1 MNKLLQAGKIC
12 NTHGV
17 KGFVKVI
24 PWTDYPEVF
33 EGFSHIFVEEKKYDI
48 EKVSYKKA
56 SVLLKLSGVDTVS
69 DAEKLKDK
77 TIYCTK
83 EELGDLPQDTYF
95 VADLLGCF
103 VYNNDILIGKLK
115 DIISTGSADVYEI
128 EDESRK
134 CIYLPA
140 IKENILSIDITG
152 KRIEV
157 SIPEGL
163 LE

>member
-1 MNKLLQAGKIC
+1 MKEMLQAGKIC

-17 KGFVKVI
+17 KGFIKVI
-24 PWTDYPEVF
+24 PWTDFPEVF
-33 EGFSHIFVEEKKYDI
+33 ENFSCVYVDGKEYEVQQ
-48 EKVSYKKA
+48 VSYKKA

-77 TIYCTK
+77 TLYCIK
-83 EELGDLPQDTYF
+83 NELGDLPQDTYF

-103 VYNNDILIGKLK
+103 VYEKDECLGKLK

-140 IKENILSIDITG
+140 IKENILKIDILE
-152 KRIEV
+152 KRIDV

>member
-1 MNKLLQAGKIC
+1 MKEMLQAGKIC
-12 NTHGV
+12 NTHGI

-24 PWTDYPEVF
+24 PWTDFPEVF
-33 EGFSHIFVEEKKYDI
+33 ENFSHIYVEGKEYKI
-48 EKVSYKKA
+48 QQVSYKKA

-69 DAEKLKDK
+69 DAEMLKDK
-77 TIYCTK
+77 TLYCTK
-83 EELGDLPQDTYF
+83 DELGDLPQDTYF

-103 VYNNDILIGKLK
+103 VYENDKCWGKLK
-115 DIISTGSADVYEI
+115 DIISTGAADIYEI

-140 IKENILSIDITG
+140 IKENILSIDINE

>member
-1 MNKLLQAGKIC
+1 MKEMLQAGKIC
-12 NTHGV
+12 NTHGI

-24 PWTDYPEVF
+24 PWTDFPEVF
-33 EGFSHIFVEEKKYDI
+33 ENFSRIYVEGKEYKI
-48 EKVSYKKA
+48 QQVSYKKA

-69 DAEKLKDK
+69 DAEMLKDK
-77 TIYCTK
+77 TLYCIK
-83 EELGDLPQDTYF
+83 NELGDLPQDTYF

-103 VYNNDILIGKLK
+103 VYEKDECLGKLK

-140 IKENILSIDITG
+140 IKENILKIDILE
-152 KRIEV
+152 KRIDV

>member
-1 MNKLLQAGKIC
+1 MKELLQAGKIC

-17 KGFVKVI
+17 RGFIKVI
-24 PWTDYPEVF
+24 PWTDCPEIF
-33 EGFSHIFVEEKKYDI
+33 ENFSHIYVDEKKYEI
-48 EKVSYKKA
+48 HQVSYKKA

-77 TIYCTK
+77 IIYCTK
-83 EELGDLPQDTYF
+83 DELGDLPRDTYF

-103 VYNNDILIGKLK
+103 VYDNENLLGSVK
-115 DIISTGSADVYEI
+115 DVISTGSADVYEI
-128 EDESRK
+128 EDKSGK
-134 CIYLPA
+134 CMYLPA
-140 IKENILSIDITG
+140 IKENILCINI
-152 KRIEV
+152 KEKKIQV

>member
-1 MNKLLQAGKIC
+1 MNNLLQAGKIC

-17 KGFVKVI
+17 KGYVKII

-33 EGFSHIFVEEKKYDI
+33 EDFSHIYVDEKKYEV

-77 TIYCTK
+77 TVYCTK

-103 VYNNDILIGKLK
+103 VYNNDVLLGKLK
-115 DIISTGSADVYEI
+115 DVIPTGSADVYEI

-140 IKENILSIDITG
+140 IKENILSIDIAE

>member
-1 MNKLLQAGKIC
+1 MNNLLQAGKIC

-17 KGFVKVI
+17 KGFVKII

-33 EGFSHIFVEEKKYDI
+33 ENFSHIYVDEKKYAI

-77 TIYCTK
+77 TVYCTK

-103 VYNNDILIGKLK
+103 VYNNDVLLGKLK
-115 DIISTGSADVYEI
+115 DVISTGAADIYEI

-140 IKENILSIDITG
+140 IKENILSIDITE

>member
-1 MNKLLQAGKIC
+1 MKEMLQAGKIC
-12 NTHGV
+12 NTHGI

-24 PWTDYPEVF
+24 PWTDFPEVF
-33 EGFSHIFVEEKKYDI
+33 ENFSVVYIDGKEYKI
-48 EKVSYKKA
+48 QQVSYKKA

-69 DAEKLKDK
+69 DAEMLKDK
-77 TIYCTK
+77 TLYCTK
-83 EELGDLPQDTYF
+83 DELGDLPQNTYF

-103 VYNNDILIGKLK
+103 VYENDKCWGKLK
-115 DIISTGSADVYEI
+115 DIISTGAADIYEI

-140 IKENILSIDITG
+140 IKENILSIDINE